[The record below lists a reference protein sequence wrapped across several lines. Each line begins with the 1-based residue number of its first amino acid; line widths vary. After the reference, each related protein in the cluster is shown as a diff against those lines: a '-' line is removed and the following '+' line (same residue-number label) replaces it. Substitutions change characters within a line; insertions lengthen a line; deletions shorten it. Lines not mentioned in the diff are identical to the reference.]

1 MSVLPSRILLAT
13 DGSEDA
19 ALATRAAVD
28 ISRKSGSELHLVHI
42 WRNVPS
48 PYAHSFVKRELQRQ
62 GQEVL
67 DKQAKRIEDDGG
79 RISGMHL
86 RQGRISDE
94 VIELARELGAGLL
107 VVGSRGHGQIGRIL
121 MGSHSE
127 EIVHRARLPVLVLRR
142 ATVWPPARM
151 VIGDDYSED
160 AKKAGELAASLGGL
174 FGIREALLMRTYPR
188 LVEKASDV
196 RVSDYAMQRAEKDLE
211 ARAAE
216 LEDILGYRPQT
227 KLAAGEAAVAIL
239 EAAREGDG
247 SALVA
252 VGSRGLGTVGRT
264 RLGSTSTKVV
274 QAAPGPVLV
283 YPHDR

>member
-67 DKQAKRIEDDGG
+67 DKQAKRIEGDGG

-142 ATVWPPARM
+142 ATVWPPARL
-151 VIGDDYSED
+151 VIGDDNSED
-160 AKKAGELAASLGGL
+160 AKKAGELAASLGEL
-174 FGIREALLMRTYPR
+174 FGISEALLMRTYPR
-188 LVEKASDV
+188 LVEQASDV
-196 RVSDYAMQRAEKDLE
+196 GASDYAMQRAEKDLE

-216 LEDILGYRPQT
+216 LEEVLGYRPQT

-252 VGSRGLGTVGRT
+252 VGSRGLGTVRRT

-283 YPHDR
+283 YPHVR

>member
-1 MSVLPSRILLAT
+1 MPSRILLAT

-67 DKQAKRIEDDGG
+67 DKQAKRIEGDGG

-142 ATVWPPARM
+142 ATVWPPARL

-160 AKKAGELAASLGGL
+160 AKKAGELAACLGVL
-174 FGIREALLMRTYPR
+174 FGVREALLIRTYPR
-188 LVEKASDV
+188 LVDKASDV
-196 RVSDYAMQRAEKDLE
+196 GASGYAMQQAEKDLE

-252 VGSRGLGTVGRT
+252 VGSRGLGPVGRT

-283 YPHDR
+283 YPHVR

>member
-67 DKQAKRIEDDGG
+67 DKQAKRIEGDGG

-142 ATVWPPARM
+142 ATVWPPARL
-151 VIGDDYSED
+151 VIGDDNSED
-160 AKKAGELAASLGGL
+160 AKKAGELAASLGEL
-174 FGIREALLMRTYPR
+174 FGISEALLMRTYPR
-188 LVEKASDV
+188 LVEQASDV
-196 RVSDYAMQRAEKDLE
+196 GASDYAMQRAEKDLE

-216 LEDILGYRPQT
+216 LEEVLGYRPQT

-274 QAAPGPVLV
+274 QAAPGSVLV
-283 YPHDR
+283 YPHVR

>member
-1 MSVLPSRILLAT
+1 LPSRILLAT

-67 DKQAKRIEDDGG
+67 DKQAKRIEGDGG

-142 ATVWPPARM
+142 ATVWPPARL
-151 VIGDDYSED
+151 VIGDDNSED
-160 AKKAGELAASLGGL
+160 AKKAGELAASLGEL
-174 FGIREALLMRTYPR
+174 FGISEALLMRTYPL
-188 LVEKASDV
+188 LVEQASDV
-196 RVSDYAMQRAEKDLE
+196 GASDYAMQRAEKDLE

-216 LEDILGYRPQT
+216 LEEVLGYRPQT

-274 QAAPGPVLV
+274 QAAPGSVLV
-283 YPHDR
+283 YPHVR

>member
-48 PYAHSFVKRELQRQ
+48 PYAQSFVKRELQRQ

-94 VIELARELGAGLL
+94 VIELSRELEADLL

-121 MGSHSE
+121 MGSHSK

-142 ATVWPPARM
+142 TTVWPPVRL

-160 AKKAGELAASLGGL
+160 AKKAGELAASLGGF
-174 FGIREALLMRTYPR
+174 FGIREALLIRTYPR
-188 LVEKASDV
+188 LVEQASDV
-196 RVSDYAMQRAEKDLE
+196 GASDYAMQRAEKDLE
-211 ARAAE
+211 ARATK
-216 LEDILGYRPQT
+216 LEDVLGYRPQT

-247 SALVA
+247 SALIA

-283 YPHDR
+283 YPQVR

>member
-1 MSVLPSRILLAT
+1 MSVLLSRILLAT

-28 ISRKSGSELHLVHI
+28 ISRKGGSELHLVHI
-42 WRNVPS
+42 WRDVPS
-48 PYAHSFVKRELQRQ
+48 PYAHSFVKRELERQ

-67 DKQAKRIEDDGG
+67 DKQAKRIEEDGG
-79 RISGMHL
+79 KVSGIHL

-94 VIELARELGAGLL
+94 VMELSRELGADLL

-142 ATVWPPARM
+142 ATLWPPARL
-151 VIGDDYSED
+151 VIGDDYSEN

-174 FGIREALLMRTYPR
+174 FGIREALLIRTYPR
-188 LVEKASDV
+188 LVEQASDV
-196 RVSDYAMQRAEKDLE
+196 GASGHAMRRTEKDLE

-216 LEDILGYRPQT
+216 LGGVLGYRLQT
-227 KLAAGEAAVAIL
+227 KLAAGEAA
-239 EAAREGDG
+239 REKDG

-252 VGSRGLGTVGRT
+252 VGSQGVRTSGRT
-264 RLGSTSTKVV
+264 RLGSTSAKVV

-283 YPHDR
+283 YPQVR

>member
-28 ISRKSGSELHLVHI
+28 ISRKGGSELHLVHI
-42 WRNVPS
+42 WRDVPS
-48 PYAHSFVKRELQRQ
+48 PYAHSFVKRELERQ

-67 DKQAKRIEDDGG
+67 DKQAKRIEGDGG
-79 RISGMHL
+79 KISGMHL

-94 VIELARELGAGLL
+94 VIELSRELGADLL

-142 ATVWPPARM
+142 ATLWPPARL
-151 VIGDDYSED
+151 VIGDDYSEN

-174 FGIREALLMRTYPR
+174 FAIREALLIRTYPR
-188 LVEKASDV
+188 LVEQASDGAA
-196 RVSDYAMQRAEKDLE
+196 SGHAMRRTEKDLE

-216 LEDILGYRPQT
+216 LGGVLGYRLQT
-227 KLAAGEAAVAIL
+227 KMAAGEAAVAIL
-239 EAAREGDG
+239 EAAREKDG
-247 SALVA
+247 STLVA
-252 VGSRGLGTVGRT
+252 VGSQGVRTSGRT
-264 RLGSTSTKVV
+264 RLGSTSAKVV
-274 QAAPGPVLV
+274 QTAPGPVLV
-283 YPHDR
+283 YPQVR